1 MIGTTSC
8 PPATARAPPGMKS
21 FWTSTTS
28 RISRSPGVISV
39 MLLCA
44 REQALHQSAHLVAVP
59 LTRADGHARHCATGT
74 DEERRRQPRD
84 PPSAGRLELGVEQ
97 DREGQIEVPHVRLDE
112 SARRSPVHGHGKDDE
127 ATVTEPYVRNLN
139 LTFPIL
145 LDPELQTSGGWRVTG
160 LPATFLVRPGR
171 SVAGMAVGAREW
183 DSDEMRALVERLL
196 PGAEEHD

>member
-1 MIGTTSC
+1 MVGKTSC
-8 PPATARAPPGMKS
+8 PPATASAPPGMKS

-112 SARRSPVHGHGKDDE
+112 SARRSPVHGHGKDGE
-127 ATVTEPYVRNLN
+127 ACPHERL
-139 LTFPIL
+139 I
-145 LDPELQTSGGWRVTG
+145 
-160 LPATFLVRPGR
+160 PADAEETRPPASHVSPDSPAAPSRRPRTR
-171 SVAGMAVGAREW
+171 SVL
-183 DSDEMRALVERLL
+183 S
-196 PGAEEHD
+196 P